1 MSRLFFTKGHRN
13 MSENKNIT
21 LNRKQAQQLAISF
34 IDEIDPFVKKN
45 LKEFEEFLQSEN
57 PEIERKGGVD

>member
-1 MSRLFFTKGHRN
+1 